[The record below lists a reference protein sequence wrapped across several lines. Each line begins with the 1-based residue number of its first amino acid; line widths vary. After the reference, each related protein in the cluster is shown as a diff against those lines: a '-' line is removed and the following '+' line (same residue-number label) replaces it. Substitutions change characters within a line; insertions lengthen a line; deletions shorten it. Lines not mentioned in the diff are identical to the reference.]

1 MVLEAKT
8 SLPENYNITTNYS
21 FELSIWQ
28 KWALWSIA
36 NKHNTI
42 VCAPTGSGK
51 TLPAEFAIELFKS
64 KNKKIIYTSPI
75 KALSNQ
81 KYYDFKIKYPN
92 ISFGLLTGDIKENPE
107 ADVIIMTTEILKNSL
122 IDNDT
127 TGLVLDFNLNI
138 KNEVGIIIYDEA
150 HYFNDEM
157 RGHVWEECY
166 IKQPKNVQMLL
177 MSATLDNPQ
186 QFAKWLETTT

>member
-28 KWALWSIA
+28 KWALWSIT